1 MDIQSWT
8 STLTLDLST
17 YDIGIMRLWLRD
29 HAAPVPSTNRDVIGK
44 YLNAHLATNLA
55 WDGLLTSPPRI
66 SRPTL
71 RPLREGY
78 EWQEQADGTFT
89 SEPRSRLALAADC
102 FAALSVLA
110 CIGLI
115 ASHALP
121 CSLHNPFSWY
131 NTAHETPANNTSK
144 ASL

>member
-55 WDGLLTSPPRI
+55 WDGLLTTPPRI

-71 RPLREGY
+71 LPVSEGF
-78 EWQEQADGTFT
+78 EWEEQADGTFKH
-89 SEPRSRLALAADC
+89 EPRSSLALAVDC
-102 FAALSVLA
+102 FAALMVLA

-115 ASHALP
+115 ASHAAP
-121 CSLHNPFSWY
+121 RWLHSPFSWY
-131 NTAHETPANNTSK
+131 NTAHETTANTTSK